1 MSIIKDFQIKHRLA
15 PDGIIG
21 KNTLLK
27 IKEALSIDS
36 VEMLAHFMGQCHVE
50 SAGFT
55 AVSENL
61 NYSSQGLI
69 GTFPKYFD
77 HNSAPLYQRQPEK
90 IANRVYA
97 NRMGN
102 GNEISGDGW
111 KHRGFGLL
119 QITGKENQDLFA
131 DYIKDQQIKSDPS
144 IIATKYPFESAK
156 FFFDNKKLWDIC
168 KIVDNN
174 QITYLSKAINL
185 GSQFAK
191 GIPKGLP
198 ERIYKTNYYYKILK
212 Q

>member
-1 MSIIKDFQIKHRLA
+1 MSVIKDFQTKHGLV

-50 SAGFT
+50 SAEFS

-61 NYSSQGLI
+61 NYSSQGLL

-77 HNSAPLYQRQPEK
+77 HNTAPLYQRQPEK
-90 IANRVYA
+90 IANHVYA

-102 GNEISGDGW
+102 GNEMSGDGW

-119 QITGKENQDLFA
+119 QITGNENQDLFA

-156 FFFDNKKLWDIC
+156 FFFDKNKLWSIC
-168 KIVDNN
+168 KVVNIDS
-174 QITYLSKAINL
+174 ITLLSERVN
-185 GSQFAK
+185 G
-191 GIPKGLP
+191 GHNGLQ
-198 ERIYKTNYYYKILK
+198 ERINQTNYYYKILK